1 MKPIKNCYKFYE
13 NAFSDDERLKFLN
26 EINFSNIEDE
36 TIEDKQTNTAKRKV
50 KKISVQNDNWFVK
63 KIRSYTKK
71 ANDELWNFDLNF
83 DQIEKNTLDANEIL
97 MYDEQSFYEYHTDHT
112 SISSKL
118 DLKITTVAF
127 LNEGYTGGQFNF
139 MLDGQ
144 QQYFIKTKCFSVL
157 VYPCYMMHQVSKIES
172 GKRLVLL
179 LGSVGPKLK

>member
-13 NAFSDDERLKFLN
+13 YDFSYDDRLKFLN

-118 DLKITTVAF
+118 DLKIHRIDNNVYHFEHSRTEF
-127 LNEGYTGGQFNF
+127 SDCSHKNF
-139 MLDGQ
+139 INNQRLYDH
-144 QQYFIKTKCFSVL
+144 IKS
-157 VYPCYMMHQVSKIES
+157 MSKEECS
-172 GKRLVLL
+172 NQR
-179 LGSVGPKLK
+179 